1 MRMYDPPHPG
11 LVLAESFDENFTVA
25 DAALKMGVPE
35 QNLTDIISG
44 KAPITPEIA
53 LLLAGIFPGETP
65 ELWIRVFSPSSKAF
79 SPNYEPAPTRP
90 PRSMPSGLSFMSLSQ
105 RLLRHSPHLTS
116 WS

>member
-11 LVLAESFDENFTVA
+11 LVLAENFDENFTVA

-65 ELWIRVFSPSSKAF
+65 ELWI
-79 SPNYEPAPTRP
+79 
-90 PRSMPSGLSFMSLSQ
+90 SMQAEYDAWQANHNRQWQMQVLKKHNLDPSFMDGFLAVQ
-105 RLLRHSPHLTS
+105 QGLQP
-116 WS
+116 